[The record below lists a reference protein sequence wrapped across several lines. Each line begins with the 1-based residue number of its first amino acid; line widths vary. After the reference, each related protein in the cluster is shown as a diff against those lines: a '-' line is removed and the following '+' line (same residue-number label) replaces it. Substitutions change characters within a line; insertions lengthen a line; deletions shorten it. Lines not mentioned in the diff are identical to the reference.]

1 MAAMN
6 ICQGRSSRGSIPP
19 ALNTFHITTT
29 HADIQQQI
37 YCGLME
43 LEKKP
48 IVLFSEQ
55 YCVKRLLNNV
65 SIYYQH
71 FTQAPEALSI
81 QQILVCQPQSV

>member
-1 MAAMN
+1 
-6 ICQGRSSRGSIPP
+6 
-19 ALNTFHITTT
+19 
-29 HADIQQQI
+29 
-37 YCGLME
+37 ME
-43 LEKKP
+43 LEKNP